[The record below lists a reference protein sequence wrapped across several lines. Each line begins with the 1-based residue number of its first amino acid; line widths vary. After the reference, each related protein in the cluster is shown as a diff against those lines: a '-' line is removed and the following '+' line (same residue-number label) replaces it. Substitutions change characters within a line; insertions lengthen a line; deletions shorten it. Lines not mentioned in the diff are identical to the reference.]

1 MQESRVP
8 SGTTYWSRFG
18 PAVSTVVS
26 LLIACA
32 GAYVGIG
39 ICVALTISGF
49 ELDEGPRAVISAV
62 VYVGAAYVAPAVI
75 GAHFFRTRGWG
86 LLRVLRLSAIISL
99 AVNVALSPVGIAAL
113 SM

>member
-1 MQESRVP
+1 MREFSVP
-8 SGTTYWSRFG
+8 NGTIYWSRFG
-18 PAVSTVVS
+18 PVASTVVL

-32 GAYVGIG
+32 GAYFGVG

-49 ELDEGPRAVISAV
+49 ELHEGPRAVASAV
-62 VYVGAAYVAPAVI
+62 VYVVAGYVAPAVI
-75 GAHFFRTRGWG
+75 GRRFFRTRGWG
-86 LLRVLRLSAIISL
+86 LLRALRLSAIISL